1 MEYNSLVTGKSYK
14 LTDLFSKDNKIII
27 PDLQRDYCW
36 GTTNDKDGN
45 NIVAKFFDSLYENKD
60 KELNLGLLYGYEAPL
75 GHIQLCD
82 GQQRITTLFLL
93 LGMLNKKSDDVFRRL
108 LISESEEND
117 DWEPYLQYA
126 IRESSLYFLS
136 DLTRFFFIENKALT
150 VDEIKYQP
158 WYFKDYDLD
167 PSIQSMIA
175 AMKTIEQKIVGIDCK
190 SFGIHVAGQL
200 TFLYYNMGNRSK
212 GEETFV
218 VINTTGEPLSS
229 TENLKPLLISKQPIE
244 KQKESAQKWEKWEQF
259 FWKNRGKNDTADNG
273 LKEFFR
279 WIMLLRQPSDTDSFK
294 RIQSDGNYQFDINIP
309 FDVIDEYFKIVSE
322 KLFASEK
329 AIFPNNKEWLAPG
342 IDGNTQIVWFRLLPV
357 LEYLY
362 RFPDSSEREVWRVRM
377 FFRNLSKVPRV
388 ESDLY
393 NRDINRLGK
402 VLPDAIRIAKEMP
415 SKDICSILQMEDVS
429 ATVISEEVKK
439 KLDIYSHASNRNA
452 IEESFWKE
460 EESNIWSSEIMPMI
474 SWATKNNNFDYNAFK
489 TYSVIFNQIF
499 HGNLKQNKKLDITR
513 RALLTRELKDYPRIF
528 NGSTNYSYAWEDKD
542 WKALINDNVDK
553 FKSFLDELVVDDTYS
568 AQRQMIDNNPS
579 EKKFDEFV
587 KIPELLEYCE
597 QKNIQWWGNELGWVL
612 INKGNARGPYAN
624 LKSYRLHLDLKK
636 KVSNCY
642 VWFYSKESS
651 CAVVEE
657 NQEQKGWAIDAWHI
671 GNDRYAINLFQ
682 RHKQTLNSFGELP
695 IAFNLLWNGE
705 RYEKKGLTKDE
716 AVELVLALIAKL
728 S

>member
-1 MEYNSLVTGKSYK
+1 MEYNSLITGKSYK

-36 GTTNDKDGN
+36 GTTSDKDGN
-45 NIVAKFFDSLYENKD
+45 NLVAKFFDSLYENKE

-93 LGMLNKKSDDVFRRL
+93 LGMLNKNTDDSFRRL

-136 DLTRFFFIENKALT
+136 DLTRFFFIDNKTLK
-150 VDEIKYQP
+150 VDEIKRQP

-167 PSIQSMIA
+167 PSIQSMIV
-175 AMKTIEQKIVGIDCK
+175 AMKTIEQKIDGINCK
-190 SFGIHVAGQL
+190 DFGALISQQL

-244 KQKESAQKWEKWEQF
+244 RQKECAQKWEQWEQF

-279 WIMLLRQPSDTDSFK
+279 WVMLLQKPSNTEDFK
-294 RIQSDGNYQFDINIP
+294 RIQSDGSYKFDVSIP
-309 FDVIDEYFKIVSE
+309 FEVIDAYFQIVSE
-322 KLFASEK
+322 KLFSRDN
-329 AIFPNNKEWLAPG
+329 AIFTNNREWLAPD

-362 RFPDSSEREVWRVRM
+362 RFKNSSDREIWRVRM

-393 NRDINRLGK
+393 NRDIERLGK
-402 VLPDAIRIAKEMP
+402 VMPDAIRIVKEMP
-415 SKDICSILQMEDVS
+415 SKDICSILQLDGIS
-429 ATVISEEVKK
+429 TTLISEEVRK
-439 KLDIYSHASNRNA
+439 KLEIYSHSSHRDA

-460 EESNIWSSEIMPMI
+460 EESNIWSGEIMPMI
-474 SWATKNNNFDYNAFK
+474 LWSTTNNGFEYNVFELYRTK
-489 TYSVIFNQIF
+489 FNKVF
-499 HGNLKQNKKLDITR
+499 HDDLKYKELDITR

-528 NGSTNYSYAWEDKD
+528 KGYTNYSFAWEYRD
-542 WKALINDNVDK
+542 WRDLINDNVDK
-553 FKSFLDELVVDDTYS
+553 FKLFLDALDIDDIYT
-568 AQRQMIDNNPS
+568 AQEEMIAANSSD
-579 EKKFDEFV
+579 KDFDEFV
-587 KIPELLEYCE
+587 KIPELLKYCTK
-597 QKNIQWWGNELGWVL
+597 KNIQWWGDELGWVL
-612 INKGNARGPYAN
+612 ISQGTARKFVN
-624 LKSYRLHLDLKK
+624 LKTYRLYLELKEK
-636 KVSNCY
+636 NDMVD
-642 VWFYSKESS
+642 VWQQDQS
-651 CAVVEE
+651 CVFIQPKPAEWTIDTWHQGSDKYAV
-657 NQEQKGWAIDAWHI
+657 
-671 GNDRYAINLFQ
+671 NLF
-682 RHKQTLNSFGELP
+682 RKHKKTENSFSDIPDE
-695 IAFNLLWNGE
+695 FCLLWNGA

-716 AVELVLALIAKL
+716 ATELVLALIAKL

>member
-1 MEYNSLVTGKSYK
+1 MEYNSLITGKSYK

-45 NIVAKFFDSLYENKD
+45 NLVAKFFDSLYENKD

-93 LGMLNKKSDDVFRRL
+93 LGMLNKNTDDLFRRL

-136 DLTRFFFIENKALT
+136 DLTRFFFIENKAMK
-150 VDEIKYQP
+150 VDEIKTQP

-167 PSIQSMIA
+167 PSIQSMIM
-175 AMKTIEQKIVGIDCK
+175 AMKIIEQKTVGIDCK
-190 SFGIHVAGQL
+190 SFGIHIAEQL
-200 TFLYYNMGNRSK
+200 NFLYYNMGNRSK

-244 KQKESAQKWEKWEQF
+244 RQKECAQKWEQWEQF

-279 WIMLLRQPSDTDSFK
+279 WVMLLQQPSNTGGFK
-294 RIQSDGNYQFDINIP
+294 RIQSDGNYKFDINIP

-322 KLFASEK
+322 KLFASEN
-329 AIFPNNKEWLAPG
+329 AIFPNNRQWLAPD

-362 RFPDSSEREVWRVRM
+362 RFKDASAREVWRVRM

-393 NRDINRLGK
+393 NRDIKRLGK

-415 SKDICSILQMEDVS
+415 SKDICSILQLEGVS
-429 ATVISEEVKK
+429 ATLISEEVKK
-439 KLDIYSHASNRNA
+439 KLDIYSHVPNRNVV
-452 IEESFWKE
+452 EESFWKE
-460 EESNIWSSEIMPMI
+460 EESNIWCGEIMPMI
-474 SWATKNNNFDYNAFK
+474 SWASEANSFDYNFFESYRAK
-489 TYSVIFNQIF
+489 FNKVF
-499 HGNLKQNKKLDITR
+499 HDDLEYNELDITR
-513 RALLTRELKDYPRIF
+513 RALLTCGLKDYPRIF
-528 NGSTNYSYAWEDKD
+528 NGYTNYSFAWEYTD
-542 WKALINDNVDK
+542 WKALINDNVAK
-553 FKSFLDELVVDDTYS
+553 FKSFLDALDIDDIYK
-568 AQRQMIDNNPS
+568 AQEEMIAVNPS
-579 EKKFDEFV
+579 SKDYDEFV
-587 KIPELLEYCE
+587 KIPELLRYCTK
-597 QKNIQWWGNELGWVL
+597 KNIQWWGDELGWVL
-612 INKGNARGPYAN
+612 ISQGTARTFVN
-624 LKSYRLHLDLKK
+624 LKTYRLYLDLKDK
-636 KVSNCY
+636 SNMVH
-642 VWFYSKESS
+642 VWEKDQS
-651 CAVVEE
+651 CVFVQPKSEA
-657 NQEQKGWAIDAWHI
+657 WTIDAWHQ
-671 GNDRYAINLFQ
+671 GSDKYAVNLFR
-682 RHKQTLNSFGELP
+682 RHNKTENSFEEIPDEFG
-695 IAFNLLWNGE
+695 LLWNGE
-705 RYEKKGLTKDE
+705 RYEKKDMAKDQ
-716 AVELVLALIAKL
+716 AVELVLALLAKL

>member
-1 MEYNSLVTGKSYK
+1 MEYNKLITGESYK

-45 NIVAKFFDSLYENKD
+45 NLVAKFFDSLYENKD
-60 KELNLGLLYGYEAPL
+60 KDLNLGLLYGYEAPL

-93 LGMLNKKSDDVFRRL
+93 LGMLNKSTDDVFRRL
-108 LISESEEND
+108 LISKSEEND

-136 DLTRFFFIENKALT
+136 DLTRFFFIENKTLK
-150 VDEIKYQP
+150 VDEIKTQP

-167 PSIQSMIA
+167 PSIQSMIV

-190 SFGIHVAGQL
+190 SFGIHIAERL

-229 TENLKPLLISKQPIE
+229 TENLKPLLISNQPDE
-244 KQKESAQKWEKWEQF
+244 KQKECAKKWEQWEQF

-309 FDVIDEYFKIVSE
+309 FDDIETYFKIISE
-322 KLFASEK
+322 KLFTSEN
-329 AIFPNNKEWLAPG
+329 AIFPNNKDWLAPNNN
-342 IDGNTQIVWFRLLPV
+342 GNIPAYWFRLLPV

-362 RFPDSSEREVWRVRM
+362 RFHDASARDIWRVRM
-377 FFRNLSKVPRV
+377 FFRNLAEVPRV
-388 ESDLY
+388 KNDLY
-393 NRDINRLGK
+393 NRDIKRLGK

-415 SKDICSILQMEDVS
+415 SKDICSILQLEGVS
-429 ATVISEEVKK
+429 ATLISEEVKK
-439 KLDIYSHASNRNA
+439 KLGIYSHASNRDA

-460 EESNIWSSEIMPMI
+460 EESDIWCGEIMPMI
-474 SWATKNNNFDYNAFK
+474 FWASENNNFDYTVFESYRAKFSK
-489 TYSVIFNQIF
+489 VF
-499 HGNLKQNKKLDITR
+499 HGDLDVTR

-528 NGSTNYSYAWEDKD
+528 NGYTNYSFAFENKD
-542 WKALINDNVDK
+542 WKALINDNVAE
-553 FKSFLDELVVDDTYS
+553 FKSFLDALALDDIYK
-568 AQRQMIDNNPS
+568 AQKEMIAANPS
-579 EKKFDEFV
+579 SKDFDEFV
-587 KIPELLEYCE
+587 KIPELLHYCE
-597 QKNIQWWGNELGWVL
+597 QKNIQWWGDDLGWVL
-612 INKGNARGPYAN
+612 IKKSNARTFAN
-624 LKSYRLHLDLKK
+624 LKSYRLYLEILKRISDK
-636 KVSNCY
+636 D
-642 VWFYSKESS
+642 VWFYSNEAS
-651 CAVVEE
+651 CAVVDE
-657 NQEQKGWAIDAWHI
+657 NKERKGWAIDTWHT
-671 GNDRYAINLFQ
+671 GNNRYAINLFQ
-682 RHKQTLNSFGELP
+682 RHKQTHNSFGELP
-695 IAFNLLWNGE
+695 NTFNLLWNGE
-705 RYEKKGLTKDE
+705 RYEKMGLAKNE
-716 AVELVLALIAKL
+716 AIELVLALTAKL

>member
-1 MEYNSLVTGKSYK
+1 MEYNSLITGKSYK

-36 GTTNDKDGN
+36 GTPNDKDGN
-45 NIVAKFFDSLYENKD
+45 NLVAKFFDSLYENKD

-93 LGMLNKKSDDVFRRL
+93 LGMLNKNTDDVFRRL

-136 DLTRFFFIENKALT
+136 DLTRFFFIENKALK
-150 VDEIKYQP
+150 VDEIKTLP

-167 PSIQSMIA
+167 PSIQSMIVA
-175 AMKTIEQKIVGIDCK
+175 LKTIEQKIVGIDCK
-190 SFGIHVAGQL
+190 SFGLHIAEQL
-200 TFLYYNMGNRSK
+200 NFLYYNMGNRNK

-244 KQKESAQKWEKWEQF
+244 RQKECAQKWEQWEQF
-259 FWKNRGKNDTADNG
+259 FWKNRGKNDTANNG

-279 WIMLLRQPSDTDSFK
+279 WVMLLQQPSNTDGFK
-294 RIQSDGNYQFDINIP
+294 RIQSDGNYKFDINIP

-322 KLFASEK
+322 KLFASEN
-329 AIFPNNKEWLAPG
+329 AIFPNNRQWLAPD

-362 RFPDSSEREVWRVRM
+362 RFKDASAREVWRVRM

-393 NRDINRLGK
+393 NRDIKRLGK

-415 SKDICSILQMEDVS
+415 SKDICSILQLEGVS
-429 ATVISEEVKK
+429 ATLISEEVKK
-439 KLDIYSHASNRNA
+439 KLDIYSHVPNRNEV
-452 IEESFWKE
+452 EESFWKE
-460 EESNIWSSEIMPMI
+460 EESNIWCGEIMPMI
-474 SWATKNNNFDYNAFK
+474 SWASEANSFDYNFFESYRAK
-489 TYSVIFNQIF
+489 FNKVF
-499 HGNLKQNKKLDITR
+499 HDDLKYNELDITR
-513 RALLTRELKDYPRIF
+513 RALLTCGLKDYPRIF
-528 NGSTNYSYAWEDKD
+528 NGYTNYSFAWEHTD
-542 WKALINDNVDK
+542 WKALINDNVAK
-553 FKSFLDELVVDDTYS
+553 FKSFLDALDIDDIYK
-568 AQRQMIDNNPS
+568 AQEEMIAVNPS
-579 EKKFDEFV
+579 SKDYDEFV

-597 QKNIQWWGNELGWVL
+597 QKNIQWWGDELGWVL

-624 LKSYRLHLDLKK
+624 LKSYRLHLYFKK

-651 CAVVEE
+651 CAVIEE
-657 NQEQKGWAIDAWHI
+657 NKEQKGWAIDAWHI
-671 GNDRYAINLFQ
+671 GNDRYAINLFRRQ
-682 RHKQTLNSFGELP
+682 NSSLNSFGELP
-695 IAFNLLWNGE
+695 MVFNLLWNGE
-705 RYEKKGLTKDE
+705 RYEKKDMAKDQ
-716 AVELVLALIAKL
+716 AIELVLALIAKL